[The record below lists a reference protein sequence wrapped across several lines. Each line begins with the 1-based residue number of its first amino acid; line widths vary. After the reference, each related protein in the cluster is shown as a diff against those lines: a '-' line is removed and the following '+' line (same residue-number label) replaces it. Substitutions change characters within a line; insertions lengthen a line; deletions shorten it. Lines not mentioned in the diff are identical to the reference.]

1 MHAAGCKLFQPT
13 LPKRRFHSSVESEEL
28 TLALDMGAAAAIYL
42 PPVGAA
48 AKVVLGL
55 MIILSVT
62 TILLTPDP
70 NDDVM
75 GILHQQ
81 HVMAVQPVL
90 LPAVQVFIASSLA
103 RISEELVEVPLSVDL
118 LDLVCTRLC

>member
-1 MHAAGCKLFQPT
+1 VQPAANFFSQSSQTRSHG
-13 LPKRRFHSSVESEEL
+13 SVESEEL
-28 TLALDMGAAAAIYL
+28 TLTLDIGAAAAIYL
-42 PPVGAA
+42 RPVGTA

-90 LPAVQVFIASSLA
+90 LSMVQVFITSSLV
-103 RISEELVEVPLSVDL
+103 RISEEFVEVPLSVDL